1 MVRSSSRD
9 WPPSALIAAR
19 LVIFSAVCAALYFGQ
34 AVLIPLVLAALL
46 TFLLS
51 PLVSGLDRLH
61 LPRVVSV
68 LLVLTL
74 VSGALGGL
82 GYVVTGQ
89 LQTFATELPAHRSN
103 IRAKLRDLTDL
114 MRGRAIENVQ
124 ATLEDI
130 TQAVEANGAAGD
142 APSEE
147 PTPVVVEREPALGGS
162 LLNSVLG
169 AAGTLGLTVLLAMFM
184 LVHREDLRNRV
195 VSLAGRASLAVT
207 TKAFADAGERISR
220 FLLMQFVINAT
231 MGVAVGIG
239 LYVIGVPYA
248 ALFGLAAGLLRYVPY
263 VGPWVAALLPIT
275 VSLVTSP
282 GWEQTLI
289 VVGMFVVLEL
299 LSNNVMEPLL
309 YGHSVGLSAL
319 AVIVAAIF
327 WTWLW
332 GGVGLVIATPITACL
347 VVLASYVPELDAIGR
362 LLGERPALP
371 PHVSLYQRLLAQDVD
386 EADEIVER
394 YAAEHA
400 PEEVC
405 ELLLNTLLALKRD
418 LHADRVSIED
428 GDFVCERLRES
439 IEELPPPDVEPE
451 VRAANVS
458 PVLIL
463 GVPVRDRLDEVALE
477 LARALLRGEP
487 ARFEILAPDLMIGEI
502 VAAAD
507 KLQPAAIVLP
517 SLPPGGLAPARHLC
531 KRLRG
536 RLGGGIK
543 LLAVRLGD
551 SAEDAARRVPQLEA
565 AGCAEVAT
573 SLLDAAN
580 KLKIIARAE
589 ARQALHKTAGSGTA
603 LATATHGS

>member
-1 MVRSSSRD
+1 MAKSSSRD
-9 WPPSALIAAR
+9 WPPSALFAAR
-19 LVIFSAVCAALYFGQ
+19 MLSFGAVCAALYFGQ

-51 PLVSGLDRLH
+51 PLVTRLDRWH
-61 LPRVVSV
+61 LPRVAGV
-68 LLVLTL
+68 LLVMTF
-74 VSGALGGL
+74 VTGAIGGL

-89 LQTFATELPAHRSN
+89 LQTFASELPAHRGN
-103 IRAKLRDLTDL
+103 IRAKIRDLTDL
-114 MRGRAIENVQ
+114 TRGRAIENVQ

-130 TQAVEANGAAGD
+130 SAAVEANGD
-142 APSEE
+142 ADSGREE
-147 PTPVVVEREPALGGS
+147 PTPVVVERAPALGGS
-162 LLNSVLG
+162 LLNSVVG
-169 AAGTLGLTVLLAMFM
+169 AVGTLGLTVLLTIFM
-184 LVHREDLRNRV
+184 LVHREDLRNRL
-195 VSLAGRASLAVT
+195 VSVAGRASLAVT
-207 TKAFADAGERISR
+207 TKAFADAGARISR

-239 LYVIGVPYA
+239 LYLIGVPYA
-248 ALFGLAAGLLRYVPY
+248 ALFGLAAGLMRYVPY
-263 VGPWVAALLPIT
+263 IGPWVAALLPIG

-289 VVGMFVVLEL
+289 VIGMFVVLEL

-347 VVLASYVPELDAIGR
+347 VVLSSYVPELDAIGR

-371 PHVSLYQRLLAQDVD
+371 LHVSLYQRLLARDVD
-386 EADEIVER
+386 EADDIVED
-394 YAAEHA
+394 YTAAHS

-405 ELLLNTLLALKRD
+405 ELLLKTLLSLKRD
-418 LHADRVSIED
+418 LHAGRVSSED
-428 GDFVCERLRES
+428 GDFVCASLREA
-439 IEELPPPDVEPE
+439 IEELPPPDVEAEALPK
-451 VRAANVS
+451 AAT
-458 PVLIL
+458 PVLML

-477 LARALLRGEP
+477 LAGALLRGEP
-487 ARFEILAPDLMIGEI
+487 ARFEVLAPDLMVGEI
-502 VAAAD
+502 IAAAE
-507 KLQPAAIVLP
+507 KLRPAAVVLP
-517 SLPPGGLAPARHLC
+517 SLPPAGLAPTRHLC

-536 RLGGGIK
+536 RLGGGVK

-551 SAEDAARRVPQLEA
+551 SAEDTGKRVPQLEA
-565 AGCAEVAT
+565 AGCVEVAT
-573 SLLDAAN
+573 SLTDLAN

-589 ARQALHKTAGSGTA
+589 ARQAPHKAAGGGPA
-603 LATATHGS
+603 LATAAHGG